1 MSEKTKKKGAI
12 GDNLF
17 SMSTLEFIFPKLK
30 KDKKK
35 KVTVNKSDVG
45 KNPKEAL
52 GNIEKTLKEIVAK
65 KSLAKSNKKLQDK
78 NVEKAS
84 VSKTESKAKG
94 KDAWKN
100 YTTIS
105 QAKAAG
111 SLFYSKNGKKM
122 AAVLKEDLA
131 NIEGATAKEK
141 LRNYLNKKLRNKK
154 KMSTGGVLKQPDNPG
169 LKKLPTAVRNKMGF
183 MKKGG
188 NVGHTDYRKAAKG
201 MLLSSVDMMKKKK
214 K

>member
-1 MSEKTKKKGAI
+1 MSEKTKKKDAI

-35 KVTVNKSDVG
+35 KVTVDKSNVG

-52 GNIEKTLKEIVAK
+52 SNIGKTLKEIVAK
-65 KSLAKSNKKLQDK
+65 KNLAQSNKKLQDK

>member
-1 MSEKTKKKGAI
+1 MSEKTKKKDAI

-17 SMSTLEFIFPKLK
+17 SMSTLEFIFPRLK

-35 KVTVNKSDVG
+35 KVTVNKSEVE

>member
-1 MSEKTKKKGAI
+1 MVDKVFEIIKYFKPKYYFIENPFYSNIWNYVDNKKYLDSYVSVDYCAFGYRYKKPTKI
-12 GDNLF
+12 L
-17 SMSTLEFIFPKLK
+17 T
-30 KDKKK
+30 
-35 KVTVNKSDVG
+35 
-45 KNPKEAL
+45 
-52 GNIEKTLKEIVAK
+52 
-65 KSLAKSNKKLQDK
+65 NKKLQDK

-169 LKKLPTAVRNKMGF
+169 LKKLPTQVRNKMGF